1 MTVRDS
7 SPMEIRRQMV
17 RELEAVF
24 TAVKEED
31 AEALTQAILD
41 SSRLFCYGVGRE
53 GLVMKSFCMRL
64 MHLGLDAHVVGD
76 MTAPPIGQRDL
87 LLVSAGPGFFHTV
100 SALVDV
106 AKAHNARVALMTAN
120 LDSPLRARADVVV
133 HIPGQTMAENVAAE
147 ASIQP
152 MGSLYE
158 QAMWLF
164 FDYVVLKLAE
174 RTGQSFADLAQR
186 HTNLE

>member
-1 MTVRDS
+1 MTSGGES
-7 SPMEIRRQMV
+7 SLEIRRKMV
-17 RELEAVF
+17 GELEAVF
-24 TAVKEED
+24 TAIKDED
-31 AEALTQAILD
+31 TQALTQAILD
-41 SSRLFCYGVGRE
+41 ASRLFCYGVGRE
-53 GLVMKSFCMRL
+53 GLVMRSFCMRL

-76 MTAPPIGQRDL
+76 MTAPPIGEKDL
-87 LLVSAGPGFFHTV
+87 LLISAGPGFFHTV

-106 AKAHNARVALMTAN
+106 AKANQAKVALMTAN
-120 LDSPLRARADVVV
+120 LDSPLRPRADVVV

-158 QAMWLF
+158 QAMWLY

-174 RTGQSFADLAQR
+174 RTGQSFDDLAQR